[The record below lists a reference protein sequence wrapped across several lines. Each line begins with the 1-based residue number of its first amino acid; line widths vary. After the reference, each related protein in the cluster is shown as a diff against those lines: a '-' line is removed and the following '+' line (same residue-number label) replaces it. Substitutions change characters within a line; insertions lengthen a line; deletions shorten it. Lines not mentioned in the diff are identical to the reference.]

1 VTALSRSSI
10 FSSESL
16 PQGRPRLP
24 RAAALA
30 LGLVVASE
38 LALHALQDRLPHPVL
53 WGAGEAS
60 AKVAQVVAH
69 AKEDPAGVDVLVL
82 GPSHAR
88 TGISPYAMRKVQQGF
103 TWSVYNGGV
112 NGRTYSMLEFV
123 LDHVYEPLLK
133 PRLLV
138 LTASP
143 IIFTQSN
150 WRMERSSDEFFDAPM
165 PRALRATGL
174 ESVWRE
180 FMVEHV
186 FLYRYRKRESG
197 LERGFVGGKRIIDR
211 YGFGTR
217 LGLFTER
224 ERSNLLEGKHQYKD
238 VFDRFAFGGPSLDA
252 FIRIV
257 ENANARHQPVVV
269 VNMPFRTD
277 LLRLSAR
284 GPEAY
289 RAYLKEMAALA
300 DHYRFAWLDYQE
312 ALTLSDRDFLDVDH
326 LNYEGADKLSRRL
339 ANDLNPR
346 LEQLSASRPRS
357 ERVAHRRGD
366 GG

>member
-1 VTALSRSSI
+1 VVT
-10 FSSESL
+10 
-16 PQGRPRLP
+16 
-24 RAAALA
+24 
-30 LGLVVASE
+30 SE
-38 LALHALQDRLPHPVL
+38 LALHAVEDRLPQPVL

-69 AKEDPAGVDVLVL
+69 AREDPAGVDVLVL

-88 TGISPYAMRKVQQGF
+88 TGISPYDMRKVEQGF
-103 TWSVYNGGV
+103 RWSVYNGGV

-143 IIFTQSN
+143 IIFTESN

-174 ESVWRE
+174 ESLWRQ

-186 FLYRYRKRESG
+186 YLYRYRKRESG
-197 LERGFVGGKRIIDR
+197 LERGFVGGQRIIDR
-211 YGFGTR
+211 HGFGTR
-217 LGLFTER
+217 IGLYTER
-224 ERSNLLEGKHQYKD
+224 ERSELLEGHHQYKD
-238 VFDRFAFGGPSLDA
+238 VIDRFAFGGPSLDA
-252 FIRIV
+252 FLRIV
-257 ENANARHQPVVV
+257 ENANARRQPVIV
-269 VNMPFRTD
+269 VNMPFRDD

-289 RAYLKEMAALA
+289 QEYLGKMKLLA
-300 DHYRFAWLDYQE
+300 DRYGFTWLDYQE
-312 ALTLSDRDFLDVDH
+312 VLPLSDRDFLDVDH
-326 LNYEGADKLSRRL
+326 LNYSGAGKLSRRL
-339 ANDLNPR
+339 ADDLAPR
-346 LEQLSASRPRS
+346 LQQLNAPPAGS
-357 ERVAHRRGD
+357 ERMALRHGD
-366 GG
+366 GHERARSSAQP